1 MASSTPARKRALRRR
16 MAEWRATWPQPAKKK
31 ATAAVM
37 SRLFSASEYDMS
49 SMVAAYLAVGGE
61 LDVERLI
68 RRCHADGRRVVVP
81 ARLDNG
87 RAGYGLR
94 ELLPGSEL
102 VLGPLDVPEPREG
115 AWIAPGE
122 VDLWVCPGVAFD
134 RWGGRMGYGG
144 GFYDRLLAQPP
155 TTGHGRR
162 IGVCFSF
169 QLVSRVPCE
178 AHDIPMHGVIC
189 EDGFW
194 RTRRVSGG
202 GSSRRSL

>member
-1 MASSTPARKRALRRR
+1 MASSTPARKRVLRRR
-16 MAEWRATWPQPAKKK
+16 MSEWRATWPQPAKKK

-37 SRLFSASEYDMS
+37 SRLFSACEYDVS

-87 RAGYGLR
+87 QAGYGLR

-115 AWIAPGE
+115 AWISPGE

-144 GFYDRLLAQPP
+144 GFYDRSFEQMRRRRPTLGVGFAYAAQQ
-155 TTGHGRR
+155 
-162 IGVCFSF
+162 VAK
-169 QLVSRVPCE
+169 VPCDATDQPLDALVTE
-178 AHDIPMHGVIC
+178 TNIH
-189 EDGFW
+189 FF
-194 RTRRVSGG
+194 SN
-202 GSSRRSL
+202 